1 MKTLFKI
8 AWRNVWR
15 NKLRSLT
22 VIVSMVLGLW
32 SGLFAVS
39 MMLGLNDQR
48 MDSAINSYLSH
59 IQVHHPSFSENF
71 DLEHTVVG
79 FDSLQNFLKSAEG
92 IKYFSSRTIVS
103 AMASTA
109 HGSEGVR
116 LIGINPD
123 AEKNITNVHQSMVKG
138 SYFNSVK
145 SKPAI
150 IGEKLA
156 EKLKIDVKKKIY
168 LTFVDKDGNQQRLK
182 LKVEGLFKTASS
194 LFDRTNIYMKQQ
206 DLQKILNDKSAI
218 HEIGIICE
226 DLALVNNMAEEINV
240 ESPNNKAETWGQ
252 IAPELGFAQEIMGSV
267 IYIFMGIILIALSFG
282 IINTMLMAV
291 LERKKELGM
300 LMSVGL
306 NKRKVFLMVVFET
319 VFISVVAAPIGIFL
333 SYMLISYFGN
343 HGIDLSSVGEGLEE
357 LGIQTRVYTK
367 LSFGN
372 YINISIL
379 TLVVTFLSSLIP
391 ARRALKL
398 NPAEAVR
405 AL

>member
-71 DLEHTVVG
+71 DLERTVVG
-79 FDSLQNFLKSAEG
+79 CDSLQNFLKSAEG
-92 IKYFSSRTIVS
+92 IKHFSSRTIVS

-226 DLALVNNMAEEINV
+226 DLALVNNMAEVINV

>member
-79 FDSLQNFLKSAEG
+79 CDSLQNFLKSAAG
-92 IKYFSSRTIVS
+92 IKHFSSRTIVS

-109 HGSEGVR
+109 HGSAGVR
-116 LIGINPD
+116 LVGINPD

-138 SYFNSVK
+138 SYFDSVK

-206 DLQKILNDKSAI
+206 DLQKILYNKSAI

-226 DLALVNNMAEEINV
+226 DLGLVNNMAQVINDK
-240 ESPNNKAETWGQ
+240 SPKNKAETWGQ
-252 IAPELGFAQEIMGSV
+252 ISPELGFAQEIMGSV

-282 IINTMLMAV
+282 IINTMLMSV

-319 VFISVVAAPIGIFL
+319 IFIYLF
-333 SYMLISYFGN
+333 N
-343 HGIDLSSVGEGLEE
+343 
-357 LGIQTRVYTK
+357 K
-367 LSFGN
+367 
-372 YINISIL
+372 ININ
-379 TLVVTFLSSLIP
+379 TFF
-391 ARRALKL
+391 KKFF
-398 NPAEAVR
+398 
-405 AL
+405 

>member
-306 NKRKVFLMVVFET
+306 NKRKDFLMVVFET

-343 HGIDLSSVGEGLEE
+343 HGIDLSSVGEGLGE

>member
-1 MKTLFKI
+1 
-8 AWRNVWR
+8 
-15 NKLRSLT
+15 
-22 VIVSMVLGLW
+22 
-32 SGLFAVS
+32 
-39 MMLGLNDQR
+39 
-48 MDSAINSYLSH
+48 
-59 IQVHHPSFSENF
+59 
-71 DLEHTVVG
+71 
-79 FDSLQNFLKSAEG
+79 
-92 IKYFSSRTIVS
+92 
-103 AMASTA
+103 
-109 HGSEGVR
+109 
-116 LIGINPD
+116 
-123 AEKNITNVHQSMVKG
+123 
-138 SYFNSVK
+138 
-145 SKPAI
+145 
-150 IGEKLA
+150 
-156 EKLKIDVKKKIY
+156 
-168 LTFVDKDGNQQRLK
+168 
-182 LKVEGLFKTASS
+182 
-194 LFDRTNIYMKQQ
+194 
-206 DLQKILNDKSAI
+206 
-218 HEIGIICE
+218 
-226 DLALVNNMAEEINV
+226 
-240 ESPNNKAETWGQ
+240 
-252 IAPELGFAQEIMGSV
+252 
-267 IYIFMGIILIALSFG
+267 MGIILIALSFG